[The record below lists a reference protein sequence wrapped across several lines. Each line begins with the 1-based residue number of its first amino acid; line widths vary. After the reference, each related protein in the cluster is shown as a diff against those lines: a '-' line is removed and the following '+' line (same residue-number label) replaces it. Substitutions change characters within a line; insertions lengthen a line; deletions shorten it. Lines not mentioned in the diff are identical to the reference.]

1 MSTNRGVSSSVAV
14 VLLVAVTVLVAATVA
29 ATAFGFGA
37 DLRQPGPVVAE
48 SSGRL
53 VADVTGGPAGGSDQT
68 VAITHEAG
76 DTLDVSEIE
85 IAVRACGMQ
94 GRLVNLPAQGGDP
107 NPTGEYVEGDDLFDN
122 SFNSVTGPIGE
133 DGTTVDG
140 RWTAGETAT
149 FRIANGACS
158 LAPGDRATA
167 RVVHEPTGTV
177 VIDETL
183 TAT

>member
-1 MSTNRGVSSSVAV
+1 VSVTDSRAVTSTVAV
-14 VLLVAVTVLVAATVA
+14 VFLVAVTVVVAATVS
-29 ATAFGFGA
+29 ATVFGVGS
-37 DLRQPGPVVAE
+37 DLRRPGPTVAE
-48 SSGRL
+48 SSGDL
-53 VADVTGGPAGGSDQT
+53 AADVTGGSDQT
-68 VAITHEAG
+68 VTITHEAG

-122 SFNSVTGPIGE
+122 SFNAVTGPIGE
-133 DGTTVDG
+133 DGRTVDG

-158 LAPGDRATA
+158 LAPGDRATV